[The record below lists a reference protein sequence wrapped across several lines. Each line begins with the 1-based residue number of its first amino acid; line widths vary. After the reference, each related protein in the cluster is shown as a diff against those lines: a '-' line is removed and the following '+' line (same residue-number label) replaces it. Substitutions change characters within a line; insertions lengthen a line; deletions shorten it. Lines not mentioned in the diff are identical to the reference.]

1 MEQMKVSLERELEKN
16 EKSFTDLIHYIEEAQ
31 KKLVER
37 IREQEKRE
45 IEKAEGV
52 MERLEKEIEELKK
65 KDAELKELSGTKDHV
80 HFLQTF
86 SSRCVLP
93 SDGDSLSF
101 TVTADFSFEDQRK
114 ELSGLKKSLEKISQ
128 WDIKTWT
135 PSGLKA
141 PLVTL
146 QPPEPQSRDEFLQFA
161 DPSVNQLFSCCAGVK

>member
-1 MEQMKVSLERELEKN
+1 MEQMKVSLERELEEN
-16 EKSFTDLIHYIEEAQ
+16 EKSFTDLIHYIEETQ

-65 KDAELKELSGTKDHV
+65 KDTELKELSDTKDNI

-86 SSRCVLP
+86 SSLCVLP

-101 TVTADFSFEDQRK
+101 TVTDDLSFEDLRK

-135 PSGLKA
+135 TSGHEA

-146 QPPEPQSRDEFLQFA
+146 QPPEPQSRDEFLHCEFII
-161 DPSVNQLFSCCAGVK
+161 